1 MSSRLIFRALLW
13 GSFLLE
19 IPKNVSHFL
28 LGWGEGAVIPLML
41 KLLSLSLYLIMIIS
55 SYLLMDLCHILID
68 SFVYDLKL
76 SSTQIL
82 FSILFNLIS
91 CLKKISSFILS

>member
-1 MSSRLIFRALLW
+1 
-13 GSFLLE
+13 
-19 IPKNVSHFL
+19 
-28 LGWGEGAVIPLML
+28 
-41 KLLSLSLYLIMIIS
+41 MIIS

-91 CLKKISSFILS
+91 CLKKISSFILSWFVFSYNIW